1 MADCFSLYG
10 TNLVDTATSTASTI
24 NAQFPLA
31 NLLDFRRSKV
41 FRSTSNTSNVVFDF
55 GSAKTVNGIF
65 ILADKRNGFGG
76 QTMTVEFNSSDSW
89 GSPAYSIAI
98 PLSESLKLGNV
109 SFPDISYRYA
119 RVVITS
125 SLGYGELS
133 KIFIGQKIALTSTI
147 NFGWSYKNEDTSIK
161 SKNRY
166 GQIFTDLISRQKTL
180 SFMFKNITKDD
191 LDLINLMLDDK
202 GENKPFYITIGNDLM
217 AVDYRRFS
225 GGVVIDDIPTVT
237 NSSFNRFNLSMVTK
251 ELM

>member
-10 TNLVDTATSTASTI
+10 TNLVDTSTNTASTT
-24 NAQFPLA
+24 NAQFPLT
-31 NLLDFRRSKV
+31 NLTDFRRSKV
-41 FRSTSNTSNVVFDF
+41 FRSTSNTSNIVFNF
-55 GSAKTVNGIF
+55 GSPQPIDAIF

-76 QTMTVEFNSSDSW
+76 QTMTVEFNSADSW
-89 GSPAYSIAI
+89 GSPAYSIAV
-98 PLSESLKLGNV
+98 PLSESLKMGNV
-109 SFPDISYRYA
+109 TFPDISYQYA

-133 KIFIGQKIALTSTI
+133 KIFIGKKIALSATI
-147 NFGWSYKNEDTSIK
+147 NFGWSYKNEDTSVK

-166 GQIFTDLISRQKTL
+166 GQIFTDTIARQKAL
-180 SFMFKNITKDD
+180 SFAFKNITKDD
-191 LDLINLMLDDK
+191 LNLINLMLDDR

-225 GGVVIDDIPTVT
+225 GGVFLDDIPTVT

-251 ELM
+251 EMM

>member
-10 TNLVDTATSTASTI
+10 TNLVDTSTNTASTT

-41 FRSTSNTSNVVFDF
+41 FRSTSNTSNIVFDF

-76 QTMTVEFNSSDSW
+76 QTMTVEFNSTNSW
-89 GSPAYSIAI
+89 GSPAYSIAV
-98 PLSESLKLGNV
+98 PLSESLKIGNV

-119 RVVITS
+119 RVVINS

-225 GGVVIDDIPTVT
+225 GGVMIDDIPTVT